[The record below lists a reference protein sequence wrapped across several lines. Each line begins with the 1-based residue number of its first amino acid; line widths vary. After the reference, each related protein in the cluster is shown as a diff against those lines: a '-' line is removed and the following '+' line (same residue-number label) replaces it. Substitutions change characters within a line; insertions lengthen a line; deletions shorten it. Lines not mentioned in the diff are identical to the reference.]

1 MTRAHVAVAILNSL
15 WLSFGN
21 SLYVRVIK
29 NTYEQPE
36 ILGGITD
43 TEDGSV
49 FTLVPT
55 ARSRTSCSNY
65 SVNGG

>member
-1 MTRAHVAVAILNSL
+1 MTRALVMVAILHYL